1 MKKKSSALKEA
12 KRNLHLV
19 MAESAITASLMS
31 MSVMTP
37 FFNSIGLNNE
47 QISLSQIIFTV
58 VVIVLNIP
66 TGYLA
71 DRVSRKWANII
82 GDFAH
87 GLILLSYAFTNN
99 IIGVIICESLAGV
112 ASALSLG
119 VDQSLLKH
127 FSDKFAN
134 ATNQSRMSVLKSK
147 TAKLECAKHICT
159 FIMLA
164 LGGPIG
170 AISLRLAIAL
180 SSVPRF
186 IGGVISI
193 FIQDDSEKL
202 IPTHK
207 NPLKDMARIA
217 KSAFGVKP
225 LRWRIFA
232 YAVGREM
239 THGIIWVVTPL
250 FMQAGV
256 PLELVSFAWAFNS
269 LMAVFGAHLASK
281 FSHRLNDQQIF
292 IVPMALMFVGM
303 FTMGISLNI
312 VTVWLYGLMGIT
324 QGWTAGTLSPMVQKY
339 AKPSEQTSVLSLT
352 KVVADL
358 LYIPAVWVIGLVA
371 DIQLN
376 YSLFATIVIFLPLGI
391 LIIKKLKQHV

>member
-1 MKKKSSALKEA
+1 MKKKPSALKKA

-19 MAESAITASLMS
+19 MAESAITAGLMS

-87 GLILLSYAFTNN
+87 GVLLLSYAFTNN
-99 IIGVIICESLAGV
+99 FLGVVICESLMGV
-112 ASALSLG
+112 ASALSAG

-127 FSDKFAN
+127 FSGKLAKASDE
-134 ATNQSRMSVLKSK
+134 SESHVLKTK
-147 TAKLECAKHICT
+147 TAKLECAKYICNL
-159 FIMLA
+159 ILLA
-164 LGGPIG
+164 LGGPVG
-170 AISLRLAIAL
+170 AISLRLAIGL
-180 SSVPRF
+180 SSVTQF
-186 IGGVISI
+186 AGGFISI
-193 FIQDDSEKL
+193 FIHDDSEKL
-202 IPTHK
+202 VPTHK

-217 KSAFGVKP
+217 KFAFGVKP

-269 LMAVFGAHLASK
+269 LMAVLGAHLASK

-292 IVPMALMFVGM
+292 IVPMALMFVSM

-376 YSLFATIVIFLPLGI
+376 YSLFATIAIFLPLGI
-391 LIIKKLKQHV
+391 LIIRKLKQYV